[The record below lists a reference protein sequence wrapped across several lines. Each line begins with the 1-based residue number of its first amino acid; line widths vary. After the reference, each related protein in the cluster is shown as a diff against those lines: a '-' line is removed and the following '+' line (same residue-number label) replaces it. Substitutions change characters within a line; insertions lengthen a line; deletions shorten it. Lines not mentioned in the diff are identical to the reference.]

1 MNVSKV
7 SLLDTGYI
15 SGLTQAYIANDVS
28 LRPFY
33 NHYFDIENFEK
44 AIEERQKNDVNRVDL
59 FEVLNQNI
67 KGN

>member
-15 SGLTQAYIANDVS
+15 SGLTKAYIANDVS

-33 NHYFDIENFEK
+33 NHYFDI
-44 AIEERQKNDVNRVDL
+44 
-59 FEVLNQNI
+59 
-67 KGN
+67 